1 MGELSRAKPI
11 KIKNLR
17 DDVLF
22 LEKNTPKI
30 INHSNNSH
38 VLCVE
43 EEKENE
49 KCFIH
54 SLFND
59 DAYAIVAK
67 EFYLKNKDKPK
78 RVDVSYYYFS
88 TDYNVI
94 AYLCINNIL
103 LEGVLKYMASKS
115 RRKNQKFH
123 WTKEL
128 IFLLAGIVVLIV
140 AAVIVNIPTAQN
152 RLLSELNT
160 SISSYNS
167 SNSTSYNSLT
177 EDTQCFKYITLDG
190 LKKEKKNSG
199 YTYVLYGAL
208 SDGTTL
214 ENLSAIGTSV
224 HNNDYVSTVY
234 FLKADFVIAAKADS
248 SYSDS
253 YEYNQKISAMEE
265 TINGVDES
273 EVIDSGEVGLK
284 DSYAL
289 DLEEYPAL
297 LVFKNNMLIF
307 NSQAYE
313 NGTWNN
319 YIEKAF
325 SYQILE
331 EGEAK
336 NVTPTATSSN

>member
-1 MGELSRAKPI
+1 
-11 KIKNLR
+11 
-17 DDVLF
+17 
-22 LEKNTPKI
+22 
-30 INHSNNSH
+30 
-38 VLCVE
+38 
-43 EEKENE
+43 
-49 KCFIH
+49 
-54 SLFND
+54 
-59 DAYAIVAK
+59 
-67 EFYLKNKDKPK
+67 
-78 RVDVSYYYFS
+78 
-88 TDYNVI
+88 
-94 AYLCINNIL
+94 
-103 LEGVLKYMASKS
+103 MASKS